1 VIAALDTNH
10 DGILTADEI
19 AHAPEALKT
28 LDRNGDG
35 QITEDEVRPAFGRGP
50 GGRGPGGR
58 GNQDG
63 TLQPQ

>member
-10 DGILTADEI
+10 DGILSAEEI

-35 QITEDEVRPAFGRGP
+35 QIAEDEVLPAFGRGP
-50 GGRGPGGR
+50 GGGR
-58 GNQDG
+58 GNPDG
-63 TLQPQ
+63 PPQRQ